1 MEQKEIKS
9 AMILGDGLSE
19 TILGWADVGLV
30 GTIRDIQRQFL
41 TATQQQA
48 KYGTAADWPHRAPA

>member
-9 AMILGDGLSE
+9 AMISGDGLSE

-48 KYGTAADWPHRAPA
+48 KYGTAAD